1 VTASFSFEHVFR
13 APSPAALLAIYFDPD
28 NVAAI
33 DAATRVELRE
43 VLEVEDTPQT
53 RRRVCKVTPK
63 RQIPAFMRPF
73 FPGRL
78 HYVEAAIWHK
88 TADRLELDI
97 RPSAL
102 GGRAHVVATYALRL
116 DEPGLVRRT
125 YAGSVTVDVA
135 LVGGRIEHR
144 IIADLEHTLA
154 ISARC
159 TQDYLDHQQAPD
171 RRGVAAGT

>member
-33 DAATRVELRE
+33 DAATRVDLRE

-88 TADRLELDI
+88 TEDRLELDI

-102 GGRAHVVATYALRL
+102 CGRAHVVATYALRL

-125 YAGSVTVDVA
+125 YAGSVAVDVA

-144 IIADLEHTLA
+144 IVADLAHTLA